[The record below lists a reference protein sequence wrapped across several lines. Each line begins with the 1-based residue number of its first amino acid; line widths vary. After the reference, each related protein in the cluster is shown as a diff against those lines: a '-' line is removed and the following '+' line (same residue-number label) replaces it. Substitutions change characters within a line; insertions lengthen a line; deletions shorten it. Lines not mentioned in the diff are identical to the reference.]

1 MLRSLTV
8 DNYALID
15 HLEMQLD
22 PHLNIITGETGAGKS
37 ILLGALGLLL
47 GNKNDGSAI
56 KDNTKSCVVEGVFEI
71 SSLNLKSL
79 FDQKDWDWEELISV
93 RRTIAPSGKSRAFV
107 GDIPVTLADLKE
119 LGVNLIDI
127 HSQHQ
132 NLILQSEQFRTEALD
147 LVAQNGKLL
156 TQYSQHYSALNSLK
170 SELSRLEN
178 STAQMARDQEWLTHQ
193 VEELVGAKLIE
204 GEVEQI
210 EVEMVML
217 ENADRINE
225 SLSTLRARLDS
236 EDVGILTQLKSSHN
250 DLRTI
255 GKNFRP
261 AQEYASRIESV
272 IAELKDINSS
282 VSVDCE
288 RIECNPDR
296 LQKLS
301 DRLGLIYS
309 LSQKHRA
316 KDLAELISIR
326 DDFASR
332 LTTINNSDEEVAKLK
347 SQIAK
352 SQSEAMDVAIEIENR
367 RKEASVKIAKDICA
381 TLAMLGM
388 SDATID
394 IRVARRDTLTST
406 GVNTVD
412 FLFSS
417 NKAFTPQPIDKIA
430 SGGEISRVMLSLKAL
445 LARHKHLPT
454 IIFDEIDTGVSGQI
468 ADAMGEIIAS
478 LSKSLQV
485 LDITH
490 LPQVAAKGNTHFVV
504 YKDGGHTNIKLLD
517 SQERITQIATM
528 ISGAQISSAAL
539 EQAKVLLSLRGR

>member
-56 KDNTKSCVVEGVFEI
+56 KDNTKSCIVEGVFEI

-79 FDQKDWDWEELISV
+79 FDQKDWDWEEQISV

-170 SELSRLEN
+170 SELSRLET

-236 EDVGILTQLKSSHN
+236 EDVGILTQLKNSQN
-250 DLRTI
+250 DLRSI
-255 GKNFRP
+255 AKNFRP

-296 LQKLS
+296 LQNLS

-332 LTTINNSDEEVAKLK
+332 LTTINNSDEEVTKLK
-347 SQIAK
+347 SQIAEC
-352 SQSEAMDVAIEIENR
+352 QSAAMDVAIEIENR
-367 RKEASVKIAKDICA
+367 RKEAGEKIAKDICA

-388 SDATID
+388 SDATIN

-406 GVNTVD
+406 GVNAVD

-504 YKDGGHTNIKLLD
+504 YKNGGHTNIKLLD

-539 EQAKVLLSLRGR
+539 EQAKVLLSLRGQ